1 MAHVQI
7 AGAGLAGLAC
17 ALRLS
22 GAGVEVT
29 VHEAARHA
37 GGRCRSFHEKSLDT
51 VIDNGNHLVMS
62 GNTAAMAFLR
72 DIGAEDRL
80 AGTGGAR
87 FPFLDLDTGERWCVT
102 PSRGRLPFW
111 VFDKSRRVAGTGPA
125 DYLSVVR
132 MLKRHRGAAFTDIVP
147 PTGALFERFWD
158 PFIVAVLNT
167 QPARAAAELVTP
179 VLWETFGKGA
189 DACRPLVARDGLS
202 DTFVDPALASLAER
216 GVEVRFGRRVS
227 KLDLGG
233 SRVAAMRSGD
243 DVVELSAEDILVL
256 GLPAPVTADL
266 VPGLETP
273 GEHSP
278 IVNLHYKIENAAG
291 PLMDAP
297 FLGLT
302 NGLAQW
308 LFVRDD
314 IASVTISGADD
325 VVDWPADRIASRVWR
340 DVANALG
347 TPNDP
352 QPPCRVIKERRAT
365 FLQSPDQVA
374 LRPPAQTAY
383 ANLLLAGDW
392 TDTGIPATI
401 EGAIRS
407 GFTAADAALTNI
419 GARG

>member
-1 MAHVQI
+1 MAHVHI

-22 GAGVEVT
+22 GAGVGVT

-37 GGRCRSFHEKSLDT
+37 GGRCRSFHEKSLDAL
-51 VIDNGNHLVMS
+51 IDNGNHLVMS
-62 GNTAAMAFLR
+62 GNSAAMSFLR
-72 DIGAEDRL
+72 EIGAEDRL
-80 AGTGGAR
+80 VGTGGAR
-87 FPFLDLDTGERWCVT
+87 FPFLDLETGERWCVT
-102 PSRGRLPFW
+102 PSRSRLPFW
-111 VFDKSRRVAGTGPA
+111 VFDKTRRVAGTRPA
-125 DYLSVVR
+125 DYLSILR
-132 MLKRHRGAAFTDIVP
+132 MLKRHAGAAFTDIVP
-147 PTGALFERFWD
+147 ASGVLFERFWD

-167 QPARAAAELVTP
+167 QPDRAAAELVTP

-202 DTFVDPALASLAER
+202 DTFVDPALTRLAAR
-216 GVEVRFGRRVS
+216 GAEVRFGDRVS
-227 KLDLGG
+227 ELSFDI
-233 SRVAAMRSGD
+233 SRVATLRCGD
-243 DVVELSAEDILVL
+243 DDRALGADDMIVL
-256 GLPAPVTADL
+256 ALPAPVASDL

-278 IVNLHYKIENAAG
+278 IVNLHYKIETATG
-291 PLMDAP
+291 PLMDSP
-297 FLGLT
+297 FIGLT
-302 NGLAQW
+302 KGLAQW

-325 VVDWPADRIASRVWR
+325 VVDWPADRIADRVWR

-374 LRPPAQTAY
+374 LRPPAQTQY
-383 ANLLLAGDW
+383 SNLLLAGDW

-407 GFTAADAALTNI
+407 GFAAADTAL
-419 GARG
+419 ARLGGRA